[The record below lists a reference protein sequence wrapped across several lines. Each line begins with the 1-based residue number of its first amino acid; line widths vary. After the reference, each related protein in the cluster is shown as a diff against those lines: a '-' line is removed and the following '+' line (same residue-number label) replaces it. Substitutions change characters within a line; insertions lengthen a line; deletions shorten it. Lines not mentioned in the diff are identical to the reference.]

1 MLAPK
6 SAHLVERA
14 AERLRQAGVLE
25 GSAAQLLEA
34 DRAVSPPPPPL
45 PRADPIPATVAAVEP
60 VTSTLAV
67 NDTVTAVPK
76 SDGQATEVR
85 DGNEVKRPASRSG
98 AVVDMASLERAG
110 LFDWTRGRSRIS
122 EEFRLAQRQVLR
134 AAFAPT
140 AEPGLSNLVMVTSA
154 RPGEGKSFTSLNL
167 AGSVA
172 LQGDHHVLLIDS
184 DSKRDSICQALGLGD
199 APGVLDLAADQKLDP
214 AEIIL
219 RTEIEN
225 LSLLPVGQ
233 ERGRS
238 SELFASREMTQ
249 LIQRLGRRYSD
260 RLLILDAPPCLST
273 SDPAALAPVVGQV
286 LFVVEAERTQRDE
299 VEAALDLIQACPLI
313 MMLLNKVQ
321 IATRYTFGA
330 YSNYYSS

>member
-1 MLAPK
+1 MIGPK

-14 AERLRQAGVLE
+14 AERLLQAGVLE
-25 GSAAQLLEA
+25 GSAAQLLEPE
-34 DRAVSPPPPPL
+34 RPRPPPSSRPNGGDFPNPPVGPASSIDVL
-45 PRADPIPATVAAVEP
+45 APDAPIGEVQEAGEQP
-60 VTSTLAV
+60 VGPS
-67 NDTVTAVPK
+67 P
-76 SDGQATEVR
+76 
-85 DGNEVKRPASRSG
+85 RPAIEMV
-98 AVVDMASLERAG
+98 ALARAG
-110 LFDWTRGRSRIS
+110 MFDWSHGRSRIS
-122 EEFRLAQRQVLR
+122 EEFRLAQRQILR

-140 AEPGLSNLVMVTSA
+140 AEAGVSNLLMVTSA
-154 RPGEGKSFTSLNL
+154 RPGEGKTFTAVNL

-172 LQGDHHVLLIDS
+172 LQGDNHVLLIDS
-184 DSKRDSICQALGLGD
+184 DSKRDSICQALGLAD
-199 APGVLDLAADQKLDP
+199 APGVLDLAANPSLDP
-214 AEIIL
+214 NEVIL

-238 SELFASREMTQ
+238 SELFASRDMTQ

-260 RLLILDAPPCLST
+260 RLLVLDAAPCLST
-273 SDPAALAPVVGQV
+273 SDPAALAPVVGQI
-286 LFVVEAERTQRDE
+286 LFVVEAERTQREE

-321 IATRYTFGA
+321 VTNRYTFGA